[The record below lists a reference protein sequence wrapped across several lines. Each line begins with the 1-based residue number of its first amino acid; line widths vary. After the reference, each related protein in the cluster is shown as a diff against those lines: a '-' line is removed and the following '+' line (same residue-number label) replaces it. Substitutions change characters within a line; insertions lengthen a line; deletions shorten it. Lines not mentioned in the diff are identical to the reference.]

1 MADALTVSSVSLAG
15 TARLAALAPPL
26 PVAEEASPSA
36 IAALNSQASIVV
48 LSDDG
53 VLLSAVSSARA
64 QLADALA
71 AAAADQVAALGRLA
85 QALVDTFNTLQG
97 LGDAPT
103 DSLPGVSGDQPAEAL
118 LATLFGQAGAAFLA
132 DDARLASLHGIG
144 IDLQAALP
152 VTSGSGLTLQID
164 ADAFAAAL
172 ADDVAATGA
181 TLRQAAGALLDR
193 SATIEAGVLAAAS
206 GPGTQFGLLPADELA
221 GAIGAGGLGQ
231 GEGGALVSRTGSDAA
246 AGLPDNGL
254 IVDSPAATPDNPPD
268 RGALVPAAGGLVDPA
283 VGEALR
289 QLRAGAAT
297 GTGNVPGTP
306 AISGGLAG
314 AAATVTP
321 SIPAARANLAS
332 EVEAGLLRE
341 STARLSLQNQLS
353 APGLTT
359 LRTILDPYYAAL
371 VATARLSDL
380 VPLRPIVDAKLLAG
394 DFPAPVAPLQ
404 SYRGIDAHREPSA
417 GVQS

>member
-1 MADALTVSSVSLAG
+1 MAEALTVSSISLAG
-15 TARLAALAPPL
+15 AARLAALAPPL
-26 PVAEEASPSA
+26 PVAEEERPSA
-36 IAALNSQASIVV
+36 IAALDTQSSIVV

-53 VLLSAVSSARA
+53 VVLSAVSSARA

-71 AAAADQVAALGRLA
+71 AAAADQAAALGRLA

-132 DDARLASLHGIG
+132 DDGRLASLQGIG

-193 SATIEAGVLAAAS
+193 SAAIEAGVLAAAS

-254 IVDSPAATPDNPPD
+254 IVDSPAATPDNLPD

-321 SIPAARANLAS
+321 SIPTARANLAS

>member
-132 DDARLASLHGIG
+132 DDARLASLQGIG

-152 VTSGSGLTLQID
+152 VTSGSGLRLQID

-193 SATIEAGVLAAAS
+193 SAAIEAGVLAAAS

-321 SIPAARANLAS
+321 SIPTARANLAS

>member
-1 MADALTVSSVSLAG
+1 MAEALTVSSISLAG
-15 TARLAALAPPL
+15 AARLAALAPPL
-26 PVAEEASPSA
+26 PVAEEERPSA
-36 IAALNSQASIVV
+36 IAALDSQASIVV

-53 VLLSAVSSARA
+53 VVLSAVSSARA

-71 AAAADQVAALGRLA
+71 AAATDQAAALGRLA

-132 DDARLASLHGIG
+132 DDARLASLQGIG

-152 VTSGSGLTLQID
+152 VTSGSGLRLQID

-254 IVDSPAATPDNPPD
+254 IVDSPAATPDNLPD

-321 SIPAARANLAS
+321 SIPTARANLAS

>member
-1 MADALTVSSVSLAG
+1 MAEALTVSSISLAG
-15 TARLAALAPPL
+15 AARLAALAPPL
-26 PVAEEASPSA
+26 PVAEEERPSA
-36 IAALNSQASIVV
+36 IAALDSQASIVV

-53 VLLSAVSSARA
+53 VVLSAVSSARA

-71 AAAADQVAALGRLA
+71 AAAADQAAALGRLA

-132 DDARLASLHGIG
+132 DDGRLASLQGIG

-193 SATIEAGVLAAAS
+193 SAAIEAGVLAAAS

-254 IVDSPAATPDNPPD
+254 IVDSPAATPDNLPD

-321 SIPAARANLAS
+321 SIPTARANLAS

>member
-1 MADALTVSSVSLAG
+1 MAEALTVSSISLAG
-15 TARLAALAPPL
+15 AARLAALAPPL

-36 IAALNSQASIVV
+36 IAALDSQSSIVV

-53 VLLSAVSSARA
+53 VVLSAVSSARA

-71 AAAADQVAALGRLA
+71 AAATDQPAALGRLA

-132 DDARLASLHGIG
+132 DDARLASLQGIG

-193 SATIEAGVLAAAS
+193 SAAIEAGVLAAAS

-321 SIPAARANLAS
+321 SIPTARANLAS

>member
-1 MADALTVSSVSLAG
+1 MAEALTVSSISLAG
-15 TARLAALAPPL
+15 AARLAALAPPL
-26 PVAEEASPSA
+26 PVAEEERPSA
-36 IAALNSQASIVV
+36 IAALDTQSSIVV

-53 VLLSAVSSARA
+53 VVLSAVSSARA

-71 AAAADQVAALGRLA
+71 AAATDQAAALGRLA

-132 DDARLASLHGIG
+132 DDGRLASLQGIG

-193 SATIEAGVLAAAS
+193 SAAIEAGVLAAAS

-254 IVDSPAATPDNPPD
+254 IVDSPAATPDNLPD

-321 SIPAARANLAS
+321 SIPTARANLAS

>member
-132 DDARLASLHGIG
+132 DDGRLASLQGIG